1 MRHFG
6 ISSAPFY
13 PRVAEKPQGGKRPP
27 QRLGATFH
35 EQARAVVGE
44 NQPRGPHAADTRG
57 KLISFPFPPGSIRDD
72 PARAVLETPDLG
84 YALLEIF
91 IGGIT
96 GLGLF
101 FAVVLL
107 LLVQT

>member
-72 PARAVLETPDLG
+72 PARAVFETPQLSNSFLDVVVGGLIG
-84 YALLEIF
+84 LALF
-91 IGGIT
+91 I
-96 GLGLF
+96 
-101 FAVVLL
+101 VVVF

>member
-72 PARAVLETPDLG
+72 PLRDLLETPNLG
-84 YALLEIF
+84 AALLDVAFTF
-91 IGGIT
+91 ITTFG
-96 GLGLF
+96 F
-101 FAVVLL
+101 VVAVLL
-107 LLVQT
+107 LLFVET